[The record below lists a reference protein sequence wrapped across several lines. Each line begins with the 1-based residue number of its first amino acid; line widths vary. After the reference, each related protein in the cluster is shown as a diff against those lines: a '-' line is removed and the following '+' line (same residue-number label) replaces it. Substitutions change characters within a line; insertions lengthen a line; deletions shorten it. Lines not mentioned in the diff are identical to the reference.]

1 MRYASPILAFLAG
14 LSLAVPTWAQNVE
27 TRVQTRVETQVDTII
42 KSGSGQTGVDI
53 SQDEVSFNAVGAGK
67 TEKEATIEAY
77 YYQFKIILRQLAGV
91 QAEGSIGQKFRDDM
105 DRDFKTFRSRY
116 FTTDTLHRCVSLDRS
131 NKPIPDADKKTP
143 VASYRCQ
150 ADGSINMSALRLDFE
165 KEMKSIEQKLSN
177 SLSFIVGAP
186 QVKDPQAPLVVATL
200 SSTFTNAGFTVI
212 SASAQDEK
220 LMQKEI
226 DFSLAIEGI
235 DFTQLSYSQNEQLL
249 TGALTVRFKLNDLK
263 NGVEASVRP
272 ATVKLST
279 RGVNS
284 EALQADLRRNLAN
297 AAAVQIGRETAA
309 LVLKFQENKEAAA
322 KAEERKTTG
331 QKQYVLRI
339 VGITQRDRKQL
350 ADLRNAIKSAVP
362 DAVPEVN
369 TAESNDTRV
378 TLNFTT
384 GVAKLDVEDVVDK
397 LFDAFKSTKSFDAK
411 YKGNNEFSVTF

>member
-1 MRYASPILAFLAG
+1 
-14 LSLAVPTWAQNVE
+14 
-27 TRVQTRVETQVDTII
+27 
-42 KSGSGQTGVDI
+42 
-53 SQDEVSFNAVGAGK
+53 
-67 TEKEATIEAY
+67 
-77 YYQFKIILRQLAGV
+77 
-91 QAEGSIGQKFRDDM
+91 
-105 DRDFKTFRSRY
+105 
-116 FTTDTLHRCVSLDRS
+116 
-131 NKPIPDADKKTP
+131 
-143 VASYRCQ
+143 
-150 ADGSINMSALRLDFE
+150 
-165 KEMKSIEQKLSN
+165 
-177 SLSFIVGAP
+177 VGAP